1 MQYTE
6 RIKLALTY
14 AEESSKRA
22 RWIVFVLQLA
32 VIVVIASLWQ
42 QADSNWLQ
50 QRLYAAQDLVRV
62 LNCRPSAIY
71 GTTLVDQVNK
81 GQINKDQPNK
91 DQINTAQIN
100 KDQISKPEV
109 QAAAGHDDS
118 DSLDTKYSCAAVLKD
133 PARVERARK
142 YQEDWGFSLAEARK
156 NVADLQQ
163 LMVNRV
169 LGISFPVLGVVF
181 DVNDLSLLA
190 AVTFAILLSWLHFAV
205 QRQRK
210 NVAHVFSIA
219 EKADLSGNEAGN
231 CLSATYY
238 LLAMTQVLTIPPA
251 EEREAGTPTLLK
263 KISRLPS
270 LIMWTAVIAEVMVLI
285 DDGMTMA
292 RGSTLN
298 STVNYVESGLATLLL
313 FYLIARTRACYRIMT
328 DTQMVWNDA
337 FRKARISPEERRRAA
352 AADDKSREMESPVP
366 TNTGE
371 KVRYE
376 IPLSKSSE
384 RENR

>member
-6 RIKLALTY
+6 RMKLALTY

-22 RWIVFVLQLA
+22 RWIVFILQLA
-32 VIVVIASLWQ
+32 VIVVVASLWQ

-62 LNCRPSAIY
+62 LSCQPGAIY
-71 GTTLVDQVNK
+71 GTTLVDQ
-81 GQINKDQPNK
+81 INKTEAPAL
-91 DQINTAQIN
+91 TTR
-100 KDQISKPEV
+100 
-109 QAAAGHDDS
+109 HDP
-118 DSLDTKYSCAAVLKD
+118 DSLDAKYSCAAVLSNA
-133 PARVERARK
+133 ARLKRAQK
-142 YQEDWGFSLAEARK
+142 YQNDWGFSLAEARK
-156 NVADLQQ
+156 NVGDLQQ

-169 LGISFPVLGVVF
+169 LGVSFPVLGVVF
-181 DVNDLSLLA
+181 DVNDLSLLG

-219 EKADLSGNEAGN
+219 ENADLSGNETGN

-238 LLAMTQVLTIPPA
+238 LLAMTQVLTIPPK
-251 EEREAGTPTLLK
+251 EEKEAGTPTLLK

-270 LIMWTAVIAEVMVLI
+270 LIMWTAVIAEVMVLV
-285 DDGMTMA
+285 DDAMTMT
-292 RGSTLN
+292 RGNTLN

-313 FYLIARTRACYRIMT
+313 FYLIVRTRACYRIMG

-337 FRKARISPEERRRAA
+337 FRKACISPDERRAA
-352 AADDKSREMESPVP
+352 SAAENARGMTIPVDPTLSSGKFGDRREVHP
-366 TNTGE
+366 
-371 KVRYE
+371 
-376 IPLSKSSE
+376 
-384 RENR
+384 

>member
-6 RIKLALTY
+6 RVKLALTY

-22 RWIVFVLQLA
+22 RWIVFILQLA

-50 QRLYAAQDLVRV
+50 QRLYAAQGLVRV
-62 LNCRPSAIY
+62 LSCQPSAIY
-71 GTTLVDQVNK
+71 GTTLVDQ
-81 GQINKDQPNK
+81 PNK
-91 DQINTAQIN
+91 DQTNKSVAPAGTA
-100 KDQISKPEV
+100 
-109 QAAAGHDDS
+109 AHDDPE
-118 DSLDTKYSCAAVLKD
+118 SLDVKYSCAAVLND
-133 PARVERARK
+133 PARLKRAKK
-142 YQEDWGFSLAEARK
+142 YQEDWGFSLMEARK

-169 LGISFPVLGVVF
+169 LGVSFPVLGVVF

-238 LLAMTQVLTIPPA
+238 LLAMTQVLTVPPA
-251 EEREAGTPTLLK
+251 EQREAGIPSLFK

-270 LIMWTAVIAEVMVLI
+270 LIMWTAVIAQVMVLI
-285 DDGMTMA
+285 DDAMTMA
-292 RGSTLN
+292 RGNTLN
-298 STVNYVESGLATLLL
+298 STVNYTESGLATLLL

-337 FRKARISPEERRRAA
+337 FKKARISPDERRASAA
-352 AADDKSREMESPVP
+352 AEKPRGLTTPVDP
-366 TNTGE
+366 AISTE